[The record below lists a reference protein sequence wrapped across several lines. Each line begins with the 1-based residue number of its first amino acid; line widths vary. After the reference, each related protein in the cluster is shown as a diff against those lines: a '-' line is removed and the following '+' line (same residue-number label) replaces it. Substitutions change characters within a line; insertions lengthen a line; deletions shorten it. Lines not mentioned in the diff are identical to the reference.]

1 MRDLNLYGIS
11 GLHQYVDA
19 ENFGLILD
27 NVNAKY
33 NRAIWR
39 QFASWGK
46 PTDDREWKQG
56 IKKTPILVRASV
68 LGTHSEKP
76 QRSTIGW
83 EFYGGTLPQVGHG
96 FNITQDDMIELRKN
110 AKLADM
116 TFGEALTDS
125 FVLNSD
131 AMIGGV
137 HNELSY
143 MVMQAMSTGEIHDIA
158 VDGARYDFKFQIP
171 DENFMK
177 PVKDWFV
184 WVNQGTEQNP
194 KWVLVANEDADVVE
208 DFLTFQKYLT
218 DTLSLGVDHWKL
230 SKDLLDKILLH
241 PSVKNS
247 YLVSKYGNNY
257 MNITIQDG
265 TTTINHDPRMKV
277 VRTELLN
284 WLHNDMKVWP
294 FQEID
299 FKSRHE
305 EDGKPVADA
314 PAFDIHNMVA
324 ASRAYR
330 PFEIKCMNSILK
342 DRNKMGAHNDSVRTH
357 FVEDR
362 IAVQNVWQDR
372 PMMNIIDCELYAGP
386 VFNNVRD
393 YGIAT
398 VWKERA

>member
-1 MRDLNLYGIS
+1 MRDMNLYGIS

-39 QFASWGK
+39 QFASWGE

-68 LGTHSEKP
+68 LGTHSGKP
-76 QRSTIGW
+76 QRSTLGW
-83 EFYGGTLPQVGHG
+83 ELYGGTLPQVGHG
-96 FNITQDDMIELRKN
+96 FNITKDDMIELRKV
-110 AKLADM
+110 AKLSNL

-125 FVLNSD
+125 FILNSD
-131 AMIGGV
+131 AMLGGV

-143 MVMQAMSTGEIHDIA
+143 MVMQAMSTGEIHDVA

-171 DENFMK
+171 DENFMS
-177 PVKDWFV
+177 PDTGKDWYV
-184 WVNQGTEQNP
+184 WDTSGATP
-194 KWVLVANEDADVVE
+194 KLVANNSADVIE
-208 DFLTFQKYLT
+208 DILTFQKYLT

-230 SKDLLDKILLH
+230 SKDLLDKIVTH
-241 PSVKNS
+241 PSVLTAYKASKNYYNPS
-247 YLVSKYGNNY
+247 QV
-257 MNITIQDG
+257 
-265 TTTINHDPRMKV
+265 KV
-277 VRTELLN
+277 VRTEVLA
-284 WLHNDMKVWP
+284 WMHNDLKVWP

-305 EDGKPVADA
+305 EDGKPVADD

-330 PFEIKCMNSILK
+330 PFEMKCMNSILI
-342 DRNKMGAHNDSVRTH
+342 DRVKMGGLDPSTRYS
-357 FVEDR
+357 FVEGR
-362 IAVQNVWQDR
+362 IAVRNSWQEDPILNV
-372 PMMNIIDCELYAGP
+372 IDCELYAGP
-386 VFNNVRD
+386 VFNNVHD

-398 VWKERA
+398 VWKDYGG

>member
-1 MRDLNLYGIS
+1 MRDKNLYGIS

-33 NRAIWR
+33 NKAIWR
-39 QFASWGK
+39 QFASWGE

-68 LGTHSEKP
+68 LGTHSGKP

-83 EFYGGTLPQVGHG
+83 ELYGGTLPQVGHG
-96 FNITQDDMIELRKN
+96 FNITKDDMIELRKV
-110 AKLADM
+110 AKLSNL

-125 FVLNSD
+125 FILNSD
-131 AMIGGV
+131 AMLGGV

-143 MVMQAMSTGEIHDIA
+143 MVMQAMSTGEIHDVA

-171 DENFMK
+171 DENFMS
-177 PVKDWFV
+177 PDTGKDWYV
-184 WVNQGTEQNP
+184 WDTSGATP
-194 KWVLVANEDADVVE
+194 KLVANNSADVIE
-208 DFLTFQKYLT
+208 DILTFQKYLT

-230 SKDLLDKILLH
+230 SKDLLDKIVTH
-241 PSVKNS
+241 PSVLTAYKASKNYYNPS
-247 YLVSKYGNNY
+247 QV
-257 MNITIQDG
+257 
-265 TTTINHDPRMKV
+265 KV
-277 VRTELLN
+277 VRTDVLA
-284 WLHNDMKVWP
+284 WMHNDLKVWP

-305 EDGKPVADA
+305 EDGKPVADD

-330 PFEIKCMNSILK
+330 PFEMKCMNSILI
-342 DRNKMGAHNDSVRTH
+342 DRVKMGGLDPSTRYS
-357 FVEDR
+357 FVEGR
-362 IAVQNVWQDR
+362 IAVRNSWQEDPILNV
-372 PMMNIIDCELYAGP
+372 IDCELYAGP
-386 VFNNVRD
+386 VFNNVHD

-398 VWKERA
+398 VWKDYEG

>member
-1 MRDLNLYGIS
+1 MRDKNLYGIS

-33 NRAIWR
+33 NKAIWR
-39 QFASWGK
+39 QFASWGE

-68 LGTHSEKP
+68 LGTHSGKP
-76 QRSTIGW
+76 QRSTLGW
-83 EFYGGTLPQVGHG
+83 ELYGGTLPQVGHG
-96 FNITQDDMIELRKN
+96 FNITKDDMIELRKV
-110 AKLADM
+110 AKLSNL

-125 FVLNSD
+125 FILNSD
-131 AMIGGV
+131 AMLGGV

-143 MVMQAMSTGEIHDIA
+143 MVMQAMSTGEIHDVA

-171 DENFMK
+171 DENFMS
-177 PVKDWFV
+177 PDTGKDWYV
-184 WVNQGTEQNP
+184 WDTSGATP
-194 KWVLVANEDADVVE
+194 KLVANNSADVIE
-208 DFLTFQKYLT
+208 DILTFQKYLT

-230 SKDLLDKILLH
+230 SKDLLDKIVTH
-241 PSVKNS
+241 PSVLTDYKASKNYYNPS
-247 YLVSKYGNNY
+247 QV
-257 MNITIQDG
+257 
-265 TTTINHDPRMKV
+265 KV
-277 VRTELLN
+277 VRTEVLA
-284 WLHNDMKVWP
+284 WMHNDLKVWP

-305 EDGKPVADA
+305 EDGKPVADD

-330 PFEIKCMNSILK
+330 PFEMKCMNSILI
-342 DRNKMGAHNDSVRTH
+342 DRVKMGGLDPSTRYS
-357 FVEDR
+357 FVEGR
-362 IAVQNVWQDR
+362 IAVRNSWQEDPILNV
-372 PMMNIIDCELYAGP
+372 IDCELYAGP
-386 VFNNVRD
+386 VFNNVHD

-398 VWKERA
+398 VWKDYGG

>member
-1 MRDLNLYGIS
+1 MRDKNLYGIS

-33 NRAIWR
+33 NGAIWR
-39 QFASWGK
+39 QFASWGE

-68 LGTHSEKP
+68 LGTHSGKP
-76 QRSTIGW
+76 QRSTLGW

-96 FNITQDDMIELRKN
+96 FNITKDDMIELRKA
-110 AKLADM
+110 AKLRNV
-116 TFGEALTDS
+116 TFGEVLTDS
-125 FVLNSD
+125 FIYNSD
-131 AMIGGV
+131 AMLGGV
-137 HNELSY
+137 HNELTY
-143 MVMQAMSTGEIHDIA
+143 MVMQAMSTGEIHDVA
-158 VDGARYDFKFQIP
+158 VDGARFDFKFQIS
-171 DENFMK
+171 DENFVTPAAGK
-177 PVKDWFV
+177 EWYIWD
-184 WVNQGTEQNP
+184 TTDTTP
-194 KWVLVANEDADVVE
+194 KLVANTNADVVE
-208 DFLTFQKYLT
+208 DIMTFQKYYT

-230 SKDLLDKILLH
+230 SKDLLDKIVMH
-241 PSVKNS
+241 PSVLNAYKANKNYYNPS
-247 YLVSKYGNNY
+247 QV
-257 MNITIQDG
+257 
-265 TTTINHDPRMKV
+265 KV
-277 VRTELLN
+277 VRTDVLT
-284 WLHNDMKVWP
+284 WLHNDMKIWP

-330 PFEIKCMNSILK
+330 PFEMKCMNSILK
-342 DRNKMGAHNDSVRTH
+342 DRVKMGGLDPSTRYS

-362 IAVQNVWQDR
+362 IAVRNSWQEDPILNV
-372 PMMNIIDCELYAGP
+372 IDCELYAGP
-386 VFNNVRD
+386 VFNNVHD

-398 VWKERA
+398 VWKDYSA

>member
-1 MRDLNLYGIS
+1 MRDVNLYGIS
-11 GLHQYVDA
+11 GLHEYVDA

-33 NRAIWR
+33 NGAIWR
-39 QFASWGK
+39 KFASWGK

-56 IKKTPILVRASV
+56 IKKTPILVRASI

-76 QRSTIGW
+76 LRSTIGW
-83 EFYGGTLPQVGHG
+83 EFYGGTLPQLGHG
-96 FNITQDDMIELRKN
+96 FNITQDDMIELRKS
-110 AKLADM
+110 AKLANL

-125 FVLNSD
+125 FILNSD

-137 HNELSY
+137 HNELTY
-143 MVMQAMSTGEIHDIA
+143 MVMQAMSTGEIHDVA

-171 DENFMK
+171 DENFLA
-177 PVKDWFV
+177 PDDGREWYI
-184 WVNQGTEQNP
+184 WDATSGTPKLKANP
-194 KWVLVANEDADVVE
+194 NADVIE
-208 DFLTFQKYLT
+208 DILTFQKHLK
-218 DTLSLGVDHWKL
+218 DTLNLGVDHWKL
-230 SKDLLDKILLH
+230 SKDLLDKIVLH
-241 PSVKNS
+241 PSVLTAYKASKN
-247 YLVSKYGNNY
+247 YFHPENV
-257 MNITIQDG
+257 
-265 TTTINHDPRMKV
+265 KV
-277 VRTELLN
+277 VRTDVLN
-284 WLHNDMKVWP
+284 WMHNDMKVWP

-299 FKSRHE
+299 FQSAHE
-305 EDGKPVADA
+305 EDGKRKADA

-357 FVEDR
+357 FVEGR

-372 PMMNIIDCELYAGP
+372 PMLNIVDCELYAGP
-386 VFNNVRD
+386 VFNNVHD

-398 VWKERA
+398 VWKDYEG

>member
-1 MRDLNLYGIS
+1 MNLYGIS

-33 NRAIWR
+33 NKAIWR

-68 LGTHSEKP
+68 LGTHSGKP
-76 QRSTIGW
+76 QRSTLGW
-83 EFYGGTLPQVGHG
+83 EIYGGTLPQVGHG
-96 FNITQDDMIELRKN
+96 FNITKDDMIELRKA
-110 AKLADM
+110 AKLRNV

-125 FVLNSD
+125 FIYNSD
-131 AMIGGV
+131 AMLGGV

-143 MVMQAMSTGEIHDIA
+143 MVMQAMSTGEIHDVA

-171 DENFMK
+171 DENFLAPASGK
-177 PVKDWFV
+177 EWYIWDTTGSTP
-184 WVNQGTEQNP
+184 
-194 KWVLVANEDADVVE
+194 VLVANTNADVVE
-208 DFLTFQKYLT
+208 DILTFQKYLT
-218 DTLSLGVDHWKL
+218 DTLNLGVDHWKL
-230 SKDLLDKILLH
+230 SKDLLDKIVLH
-241 PSVKNS
+241 PSVVTAFKASKNYYNPS
-247 YLVSKYGNNY
+247 QV
-257 MNITIQDG
+257 
-265 TTTINHDPRMKV
+265 KV
-277 VRTELLN
+277 VRTDVLD

-330 PFEIKCMNSILK
+330 PFEMKCMNSILI
-342 DRNKMGAHNDSVRTH
+342 DRVKMGGLDPSTRYS
-357 FVEDR
+357 FVEGR
-362 IAVQNVWQDR
+362 IAVRNSWQEDPILNV
-372 PMMNIIDCELYAGP
+372 IDCELYAGP

-398 VWKERA
+398 VWKDYEG